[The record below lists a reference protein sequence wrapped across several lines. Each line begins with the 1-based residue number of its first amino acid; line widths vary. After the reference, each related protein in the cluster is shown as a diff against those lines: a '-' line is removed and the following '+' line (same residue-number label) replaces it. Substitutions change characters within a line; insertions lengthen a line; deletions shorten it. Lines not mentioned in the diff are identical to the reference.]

1 MYRQHEDESSTVP
14 TLLVT
19 LVTLHCRG
27 QLARRC
33 DGAMSWLL
41 MFASIVGIIDAYR
54 LTMSSVPVPVQVADK
69 LISSVFAVKPLFK
82 LAAKGARNKM
92 IQQGL
97 SIGVDWDKS
106 REIFQSKMDVIEHE
120 YNKLTNKNLIYPDY
134 YLKEFHAYENG
145 NLGWDAAFEVESAA
159 LTVHSPI
166 FVANKGDPLQF
177 NGDNQLRDNFH
188 KNMKQI
194 FGKNDFKPKKILDVG
209 CSTGLSTMKLL
220 ESFPEAEIIGMDLS
234 PHMLAVAKFN
244 LLSNFSARKS
254 ISYIHGLGED
264 TSLGNGDVNLV
275 TACLIAH
282 ELPAAIT
289 KQVLIEAYKIL
300 PSGGA
305 FSLMDINPK
314 SLFFQ
319 KFASNPFAFAA
330 FKSTEPW
337 IQSYVKLDLEQTLE
351 EVGFRYTLNY
361 NLMIT
366 LSSLTNSFIT
376 AQ

>member
-1 MYRQHEDESSTVP
+1 MIKVARPHSSDTRHTWWTAHRLNNLP
-14 TLLVT
+14 KMHWLLI
-19 LVTLHCRG
+19 LMSIG
-27 QLARRC
+27 AANAFQLA
-33 DGAMSWLL
+33 
-41 MFASIVGIIDAYR
+41 
-54 LTMSSVPVPVQVADK
+54 MSSVPVTVQVADK
-69 LISSVFAVKPLFK
+69 LISSVFAIKPLFK
-82 LAAKGARNKM
+82 LAAKGARQKI

-106 REIFQSKMDVIEHE
+106 REILQSNMDVIGSE
-120 YNKLTNKNLIYPDY
+120 YDKLTNKNIVYPDY

-145 NLGWDAAFEVESAA
+145 NLNWQAAFEVESAA

-166 FVANKGDPLQF
+166 FVAKGDALQY
-177 NGDNQLRDNFH
+177 NGDYQLRDNFH

-194 FGKNDFKPKKILDVG
+194 FNKDDFKPKKILDIG

-220 ESFPEAEIIGMDLS
+220 DSFPEAEIIGMDLS

-244 LLSNFSARKS
+244 LLTNLSARKS

-264 TSLGNGDVNLV
+264 TSLGKGDVNLV
-275 TACLIAH
+275 TACLVAH
-282 ELPAAIT
+282 ELPDFIT
-289 KQVLIEAYKIL
+289 KQVLTEAYKIL

-314 SLFFQ
+314 SIFFQ

-337 IQSYVKLDLEQTLE
+337 IQSYVKLDLEQALE
-351 EVGFRYTLNY
+351 ETGFSKIQVLE
-361 NLMIT
+361 
-366 LSSLTNSFIT
+366 NSPRHRT
-376 AQ
+376 VVAYK

>member
-1 MYRQHEDESSTVP
+1 MSLQ
-14 TLLVT
+14 
-19 LVTLHCRG
+19 TLHCRG

-166 FVANKGDPLQF
+166 FIANKGDPLQF

-194 FGKNDFKPKKILDVG
+194 FGKNDFKPNKILDVG